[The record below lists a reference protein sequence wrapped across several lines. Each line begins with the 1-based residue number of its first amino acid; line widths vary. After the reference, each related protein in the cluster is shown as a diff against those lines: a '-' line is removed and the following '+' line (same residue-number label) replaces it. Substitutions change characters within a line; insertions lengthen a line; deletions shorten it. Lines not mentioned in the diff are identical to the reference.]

1 MRLLSFVNPQIL
13 AKEGAGDMTSTK
25 KDPVLVVLQLTGAN
39 DYLNTLIP
47 YTNPLY
53 RDNRPQIGIPE
64 DQALP
69 IDDELGFHPSMA
81 LFKKL
86 YDEGKVAVIHGIG
99 YENSPRS
106 HFRSMDI
113 WHTCEPDKVG
123 TEGWAGRVI
132 RDLDPKGENVLKG
145 VNIGQGLPR
154 ALALRGVP
162 VTSVSNLETYG
173 VLNEVPAISSE
184 AERNEMLG
192 LFSRIYAP
200 TMGTGPV
207 MDYLGQIGRDALK
220 GADII
225 KTAPQKYSSTVEYAD
240 NPIAKSL
247 KSVAQVYLADLGTQV
262 FYTQHGNY
270 DSHFN
275 QLPLHSRLWTE
286 LSIGL
291 TNFFDDLKEHDA
303 GDNLIMMLFTEF
315 GRRVRDNGTGTDHG
329 AGGVAFVIG
338 NQVKGGMYGAYPS
351 LKAEDLQQ
359 GDLAPNYD
367 FRGFYSTVVEK
378 WLGLDPVPIVG
389 GHFEQLNFI

>member
-1 MRLLSFVNPQIL
+1 
-13 AKEGAGDMTSTK
+13 MTSTK

-53 RDNRPQIGIPE
+53 RDNRPKIGIPE
-64 DQALP
+64 DQVLP
-69 IDDELGFHPSMA
+69 IDDELGFHPSMG
-81 LFKKL
+81 LFKRL

-154 ALALRGVP
+154 AMALRGVP

-173 VLNEVPAISSE
+173 ILNEVPAISSE
-184 AERNEMLG
+184 AERNEMLD

-225 KTAPQKYSSTVEYAD
+225 RTAPQKYSSTVEYAD
-240 NPIAKSL
+240 NPIAKNL

-262 FYTQHGNY
+262 IYTQHGNY

-338 NQVKGGMYGAYPS
+338 NQVKGGMYSVYPS

-389 GHFEQLNFI
+389 GNFEQLDFI